1 MANRTFSRV
10 QALNHG
16 VKVISGRIGLP
27 LLNDDPND
35 ANNNAATGD
44 DQLVRN
50 AAPIAGLGF
59 FATSVGGTTAPAPVA
74 EDAGN
79 CKIYLGMK
87 ELAADPAT
95 EDVTLDKIK
104 SDEYVDL
111 ISSNGSVLLDDGRS
125 GVISFISEDTAGEGT
140 VNLRACQTS
149 DGAAISLQGE
159 ASGEIQFTLVL
170 RNSSA
175 DSR

>member
-35 ANNNAATGD
+35 SDNNADGD

-50 AAPIAGLGF
+50 ATPIAGLGF
-59 FATSVGGTTAPAPVA
+59 CATSVGGAGAVP

-79 CKIYLGMK
+79 CKIYLGIK
-87 ELAADPAT
+87 ELASDPAT
-95 EDVTLDKIK
+95 ENVTLDKIE
-104 SDEYVDL
+104 SDKYVDL
-111 ISSNGSVLLDDGRS
+111 ISSSGSVLLNDGRS
-125 GVISFISEDTAGEGT
+125 GVVSFISEDTAGVGT
-140 VNLRACQTS
+140 VNIRVSQAS
-149 DGAAISLQGE
+149 DGAAVALQGE